1 MKQRT
6 KKVME
11 GRECFLKDLT
21 EGATFRM
28 RHTGGTVYTFYQKG
42 ENNYIVTTDSGS
54 FFASP
59 NTPVKP
65 LIKF

>member
-1 MKQRT
+1 MKKRT
-6 KKVME
+6 KQLME

-42 ENNYIVTTDSGS
+42 ENNYIVKTDSGS

-59 NTPVKP
+59 TTTVRP
-65 LIKF
+65 LIQF

>member
-6 KKVME
+6 KQVME
-11 GRECFLKDLT
+11 GRECFLKDLP

-59 NTPVKP
+59 TTPVRP

>member
-6 KKVME
+6 KKIME
-11 GRECFLKDLT
+11 GKECFLKDLK
-21 EGATFRM
+21 EGDTFRM

-42 ENNYIVTTDSGS
+42 DFNYIVTTESGS

-59 NTPVKP
+59 TTPVKP
-65 LIKF
+65 LKQF